1 MSISDKK
8 GLLEK
13 IKTQEGDYNL
23 DLGCGS
29 NKNDSNLIGIDKIDY
44 ENVDIVGD
52 VYEILNCI
60 PSNRIASITSNHFVE
75 HLEDLELFLDLCSR
89 ALIPGGKL
97 NICVPHFSNPYFYS
111 DPTHKRFFGL
121 YTFCYFSKC
130 SFLSRKVP
138 IYEHKVGFQLQKISM
153 VFKSSKPFYVRYAI
167 KSFLGILFNSSYYMM
182 EFWEENLSGIFPSYE
197 ISYSMIK
204 EE

>member
-13 IKTQEGDYNL
+13 IKTQEGSYNL
-23 DLGCGS
+23 DLGCGNS
-29 NKNDSNLIGIDKIDY
+29 ENDSNLIGIDKIDY

-52 VYEILNCI
+52 VYEILKSI
-60 PSNRIASITSNHFVE
+60 PSNRITSITSNHFVE

-89 ALIPGGKL
+89 TLIPGGSL

-130 SFLSRKVP
+130 SLLSRQVP
-138 IYEHKVGFQLQKISM
+138 IYEHNVGFKLQKISM
-153 VFKSSKPFYVRYAI
+153 GFKSSKPFYGRYAF
-167 KSFLGILFNSSYYMM
+167 KKFLGLLFNSSYYLM

-197 ISYSMIK
+197 ISYLMIK